1 MIDKLYDTETDA
13 TELPVLTNR
22 PRTCTEACQ
31 CTDRHDGDGGDVGS
45 SPALRTP
52 ISFRGSLA
60 LRRPS
65 QLGAPD
71 KRLYEEVSGDSSSEV
86 SDEGYRSQGH
96 WKGAHSLK
104 GADNMG
110 K

>member
-1 MIDKLYDTETDA
+1 M
-13 TELPVLTNR
+13 
-22 PRTCTEACQ
+22 
-31 CTDRHDGDGGDVGS
+31 GG

-52 ISFRGSLA
+52 ISFRSPA

-65 QLGAPD
+65 QLSAPD
-71 KRLYEEVSGDSSSEV
+71 KRLYEEASGDSSSEV

-104 GADNMG
+104 GADSIG
-110 K
+110 KW

>member
-1 MIDKLYDTETDA
+1 M
-13 TELPVLTNR
+13 
-22 PRTCTEACQ
+22 
-31 CTDRHDGDGGDVGS
+31 GS
-45 SPALRTP
+45 SPSLRTP
-52 ISFRGSLA
+52 ISFRGSPA

-65 QLGAPD
+65 QLGAPPD

-104 GADNMG
+104 GADTLG
-110 K
+110 EYGATLECEREC